1 MNASLTD
8 CVFEMNSQVNEN
20 QINALL
26 RNASQNEL
34 KGILGY
40 EDRALVSTDF
50 VNDPRSS
57 IIDALSTMVVN
68 KTQLKLYA
76 WYDNEWGYANRLVD
90 IVSMVSNTI

>member
-1 MNASLTD
+1 
-8 CVFEMNSQVNEN
+8 MNSPVNEN

-26 RNASQNEL
+26 RNASENEL

-76 WYDNEWGYANRLVD
+76 LYDNEWGYANRLVD